1 MERMKIVKVAC
12 VGDEVGVGCCAAAT
26 ATAAETMPARVSA
39 YPRLEWSE
47 GMSQHSSYHAARAAM
62 ALVDRSDRAW
72 LVVSGN
78 DRRSY
83 LQGLLTNDIEA
94 LGAGR
99 GCYAAYLT
107 PQGRM
112 ITDLWVYELG
122 DVILLSMSR
131 DVKAAVLARL
141 DQFVFT
147 EEVQLGDV
155 SETFAAV
162 AIVGPR
168 SANAVAAATGLAADT
183 IAALPE
189 HGNLRADFRGKP
201 AVVVRTT
208 DTGLNGFDLLVDAAQ
223 RDEAIDLFR
232 ASGAVDL
239 DAVAADALRIEAGI
253 AKFHRDMNEE
263 TIPLEAGIEGRAISQ
278 TKGCYVG
285 QEVIIRVLHRGHG
298 RVARRLVGLSLE
310 GGAAPAAGAAVH
322 VDGKQVGSVTSAAYS
337 PALDRPIALGY
348 VQRDHAEPG
357 TAVTVD
363 GVAAVVTATPFTPLD
378 R

>member
-1 MERMKIVKVAC
+1 MKMVKFDGAA
-12 VGDEVGVGCCAAAT
+12 DEVGVACCVAVT
-26 ATAAETMPARVSA
+26 ATAAEKMPARVSA
-39 YPRLEWSE
+39 CPRLKWNE
-47 GMSQHSSYHAARAAM
+47 GMSQHSSYHAARAAL
-62 ALVDRSDRAW
+62 ARVDRSDRAW

-112 ITDLWVYELG
+112 IADLWVYELG
-122 DVILLSMSR
+122 DVILLSMIR
-131 DVKAAVLARL
+131 DVKATVLARL

-147 EEVQLGDV
+147 EDVQLGDV

-168 SANAVAAATGLAADT
+168 AADAVAAATGIST
-183 IAALPE
+183 TTVAALPE
-189 HGNLRADFRGKP
+189 HGNLRTEFHTKP
-201 AVVVRTT
+201 AIILRTT
-208 DTGLNGFDLLVDAAQ
+208 DTGLDGFDLVVDAAQ
-223 RDEAIDLFR
+223 RDEVIDLFR

-239 DAVAADALRIEAGI
+239 DAATAEALRIEAGI
-253 AKFHRDMNEE
+253 PKFHRDMDEE

-285 QEVIIRVLHRGHG
+285 QEVIVRVLHRGHG
-298 RVARRLVGLSLE
+298 RVARRLVGLAVE
-310 GGAAPAAGAAVH
+310 GDSAPAAGSAVQI
-322 VDGKQVGSVTSAAYS
+322 DGKQIGSITSAAYS
-337 PALDRPIALGY
+337 PALHRPIALGY
-348 VQRDHAEPG
+348 VQRDHVEPG
-357 TAVTVD
+357 TAVTV
-363 GVAAVVTATPFTPLD
+363 GGAAAVVTATPFT